1 MPGKDESGR
10 EVGLVLGRLLRPH
23 DCQGLVRG
31 PGGTQVRMEP
41 PDSGLLSIR
50 ATAEER
56 VGAGC
61 LPLAGHR
68 TELVGGWGHQEGKD
82 TMVAGAGLPGRHR
95 EAEVLQEAGEEEEEL
110 HAGQGLPEA
119 CAAACGWAR
128 GLCEPGSPPPRTLRM
143 GKQTRHPLTLKVPA
157 EKGMKASCLT
167 KRPWA
172 SRKCSGWKQK
182 GFSQT
187 VSSFST
193 DDRLVMSVVPWWQ
206 MSGMGGSRL
215 VGGCPDPATK
225 HTWAHTL
232 PGTHPNSPSN
242 SQPKTLLST
251 ISLPMAGC
259 PYFPSVPGLLQCCD
273 TF

>member
-1 MPGKDESGR
+1 M
-10 EVGLVLGRLLRPH
+10 GLVLGRLLRPG
-23 DCQGLVRG
+23 DYKGLVRG

-50 ATAEER
+50 AMAVER

-61 LPLAGHR
+61 LALAGHR
-68 TELVGGWGHQEGKD
+68 TELVGGWGHQEGKN
-82 TMVAGAGLPGRHR
+82 TVVAGAGLPGRHR

-143 GKQTRHPLTLKVPA
+143 GKQTRHPLTLQVPA

-182 GFSQT
+182 GFSQM

-215 VGGCPDPATK
+215 VRGCPDPATK
-225 HTWAHTL
+225 HTWHTHRVAHTQTL
-232 PGTHPNSPSN
+232 QVTLSPRRFSALSLCPWQGALTSPQCPGSN
-242 SQPKTLLST
+242 AETRSNLSSLLTWGS
-251 ISLPMAGC
+251 
-259 PYFPSVPGLLQCCD
+259 
-273 TF
+273 

>member
-50 ATAEER
+50 AMAVER

-61 LPLAGHR
+61 LALAGHR

-128 GLCEPGSPPPRTLRM
+128 GLCEPGSPPPRPHQDGEANRAPY
-143 GKQTRHPLTLKVPA
+143 QP
-157 EKGMKASCLT
+157 
-167 KRPWA
+167 
-172 SRKCSGWKQK
+172 Q
-182 GFSQT
+182 
-187 VSSFST
+187 
-193 DDRLVMSVVPWWQ
+193 
-206 MSGMGGSRL
+206 
-215 VGGCPDPATK
+215 
-225 HTWAHTL
+225 
-232 PGTHPNSPSN
+232 GTC
-242 SQPKTLLST
+242 
-251 ISLPMAGC
+251 GEG
-259 PYFPSVPGLLQCCD
+259 YEGLLLDEAALGIQEVLRVEAEGLLPD
-273 TF
+273 GLILQH

>member
-1 MPGKDESGR
+1 M
-10 EVGLVLGRLLRPH
+10 
-23 DCQGLVRG
+23 
-31 PGGTQVRMEP
+31 
-41 PDSGLLSIR
+41 
-50 ATAEER
+50 AEEQ

-61 LPLAGHR
+61 LPLVGHR

-182 GFSQT
+182 GFSQM

-215 VGGCPDPATK
+215 VRGCPDPGGR
-225 HTWAHTL
+225 TWAGERDHLSSTQTQRGGHVHPTRPPAPATAHLGFPKERL
-232 PGTHPNSPSN
+232 PDPRGSLSRESP
-242 SQPKTLLST
+242 QPRRPGPPASTALLD
-251 ISLPMAGC
+251 
-259 PYFPSVPGLLQCCD
+259 V
-273 TF
+273 